1 MESWNNITWF
11 SVDQKYIREMHFRL
25 HNKSWLLLSRINQIK
40 TLTDF
45 RMRGIKISIYRKIRK
60 NIFNN
65 SRKSSERS
73 LCWDTNEQTAN
84 IYRQEYKT
92 IFWSIHRDS
101 WSNTWYSKCHVLS
114 ILFTTLSLWFLH
126 YEWKKS
132 LTILLIKSEI
142 FLRRCLEAYQ
152 INQKC
157 SCVR

>member
-1 MESWNNITWF
+1 MVLRWRK
-11 SVDQKYIREMHFRL
+11 VHKREVHFGL

-45 RMRGIKISIYRKIRK
+45 RMRGIKISTGKSGKILSIIPGSPQKDHYVEIQINR
-60 NIFNN
+60 
-65 SRKSSERS
+65 
-73 LCWDTNEQTAN
+73 QQ

-101 WSNTWYSKCHVLS
+101 WSNTWYSKCHVLF

-142 FLRRCLEAYQ
+142 LLRRCLEAYQ